1 MFRSLILISLLVL
14 SGCAGLG
21 QIERVS
27 DLSVE
32 QLRQVN
38 NIQFY
43 ASDKNLHYSSIGRIK
58 GISCKGSPF
67 SGDTSK
73 EAAMMQLR
81 IKAVKIGAN
90 AVLFSTCSQD
100 ASVDWGNNCWASW
113 VCIGE
118 AAILKE

>member
-1 MFRSLILISLLVL
+1 MFRSLILIPLLVL

-21 QIERVS
+21 QIERVA
-27 DLSVE
+27 DLSVA

-38 NIQFY
+38 RIQFY
-43 ASDKNLHYSSIGRIK
+43 ESDKNLNYSSLGRIK
-58 GISCKGSPF
+58 DISCKGSAF

-90 AVLFSTCSQD
+90 AVLYPH
-100 ASVDWGNNCWASW
+100 AHMMRPL
-113 VCIGE
+113 IG
-118 AAILKE
+118 ATIVGSLRYV

>member
-1 MFRSLILISLLVL
+1 MFRSLILIPLLVL

-21 QIERVS
+21 QIERVA

-32 QLRQVN
+32 QLRQIN

-43 ASDKNLHYSSIGRIK
+43 ESDKDLNYSSLGRIK
-58 GISCKGSPF
+58 GISCKGSAL

-90 AVLFSTCSQD
+90 AVLYPTCSHD
-100 ASVDWGNNCWASW
+100 SSVDWGNNCWESW